1 MNFQETDVKELTD
14 HDHEVLGADFC
25 SGYTDIFG
33 KWNTGFD
40 CPRMGN
46 GETVYCCGT
55 VTYKY
60 CCTRR
65 DQHTGTGIS
74 QSVLLGSALGSV
86 LMVILV
92 TLVSCLI
99 CRRCV
104 PYRRAHPSLNGG
116 PLYTMHCSSTT
127 SGMANM
133 YSFSGQTTAV
143 TTPLDGPHVLVDLDN
158 PEHAYTVPMNN
169 QRGISRHMTA
179 GSVAVS
185 CETPSDP
192 PPPYNEANPA
202 NTGGEMIHGSSP
214 TPTSF
219 DLRASSGG
227 IIRHSSNHQQRRQ
240 MNDTSSPQ
248 NNLYWSTKF

>member
-1 MNFQETDVKELTD
+1 MSLRETDVKELASQ
-14 HDHEVLGADFC
+14 DHEVLGSDFC

-65 DQHTGTGIS
+65 DQHSGSSIS

-86 LMVILV
+86 LMIILV

-116 PLYTMHCSSTT
+116 PLYTMHCSSTA

-133 YSFSGQTTAV
+133 YSFSGQPSSV
-143 TTPLDGPHVLVDLDN
+143 TTPLDAPHVLVDLDN
-158 PEHAYTVPMNN
+158 PEHAYTIPMNT
-169 QRGISRHMTA
+169 QRGLARHLTP
-179 GSVAVS
+179 GGV

-192 PPPYNEANPA
+192 PPPYNEANNGA
-202 NTGGEMIHGSSP
+202 SGESIVNGNSPSSN
-214 TPTSF
+214 SF
-219 DLRASSGG
+219 DLRTSRVGLAS
-227 IIRHSSNHQQRRQ
+227 QQRYPINPNRRLNG
-240 MNDTSSPQ
+240 NDGTPTQ
-248 NNLYWSTKF
+248 NTLYWSTKF